1 MPRRR
6 SASESRPTSTFEA
19 VRSAARGLPAV
30 EETTYFGTSA
40 LKVRGRMF
48 VCMASHRSA
57 EPDTLVALVGA
68 ETRAALIAE
77 WPDVYYVTDH
87 YVGYPSVLVRL
98 RRIKSEAL
106 KDLVAAAYRYV
117 AKGRIEN

>member
-1 MPRRR
+1 MR
-6 SASESRPTSTFEA
+6 SRKRTAC
-19 VRSAARGLPAV
+19 L
-30 EETTYFGTSA
+30 
-40 LKVRGRMF
+40 
-48 VCMASHRSA
+48 ASHRSA

-98 RRIKSEAL
+98 RRIKAEAL
-106 KDLVAAAYRYV
+106 KDLVAAAYRSV